1 MASTLAAVNIDR
13 AGRGGRRGGAIDERP
28 EFNMK
33 LQLSAPPNAVLARRR
48 RARLATRP
56 GAGSSVASSRQHSQ
70 PATRLPARLAP
81 TLPASPSTTP
91 HYGGVLTRTHRKQA
105 QAAALTGEASKHAST
120 VDSSRSRLT
129 ETRRLIPAFG
139 TLLKK
144 YTDRHSGV
152 LYTAIIM
159 PRQAP
164 LGTVTVLT
172 RLD

>member
-1 MASTLAAVNIDR
+1 VSSLR
-13 AGRGGRRGGAIDERP
+13 CC
-28 EFNMK
+28 
-33 LQLSAPPNAVLARRR
+33 RR

-56 GAGSSVASSRQHSQ
+56 GAGSSVASSHQHSQ

-91 HYGGVLTRTHRKQA
+91 HYGAVLTRTHRKQA
-105 QAAALTGEASKHAST
+105 QAAALIGEASKHAST

-144 YTDRHSGV
+144 YTDRQSGV

>member
-1 MASTLAAVNIDR
+1 VTGVASTLAAVNIDR

-33 LQLSAPPNAVLARRR
+33 LPLSAPPNAMLARR

-91 HYGGVLTRTHRKQA
+91 HYGAVLTRTHRKQA

-120 VDSSRSRLT
+120 VDSS
-129 ETRRLIPAFG
+129 
-139 TLLKK
+139 
-144 YTDRHSGV
+144 H
-152 LYTAIIM
+152 
-159 PRQAP
+159 
-164 LGTVTVLT
+164 
-172 RLD
+172 